1 MTSPSPAAIGEASH
15 LSLARSER
23 SESTRDAGERVRAQ
37 VSALRD
43 RILQSAEMKCIGGAP
58 LSGRM
63 LLTLT
68 ESYIAAINARHS
80 LNVGDAWGA
89 VADAECELRVQ
100 RCLAQYNTKF
110 LSLKGAMPLST
121 SELSLW
127 QVCVCVP
134 ASLHARAPACLC
146 PCVLMSGASWLVG
159 VAAVADEQRTRGN

>member
-1 MTSPSPAAIGEASH
+1 MTSLSPATTGEASL

-23 SESTRDAGERVRAQ
+23 SESTRDAGERARAQ

-110 LSLKGAMPLST
+110 LTLKGAMPLST

-127 QVCVCVP
+127 QVC
-134 ASLHARAPACLC
+134 LRACEPACPRASVSLC
-146 PCVLMSGASWLVG
+146 PIELMSGASGRVG